1 MSEPTE
7 PIERLRAAFAARADV
22 PSAEE
27 CPDAERLWRA
37 VKRDLPAEDRRALV
51 AHTAACP
58 SCAAA
63 WRIARELGPRPAA
76 RMPPTR
82 SWAPLA
88 AAAVVVL
95 GLGIALLVARGPG
108 RAPQYRES
116 ATITILSLTAE
127 DVPLPRTRCVL
138 RWTPAPEGSRYDLRV
153 TTEAL
158 HVVHEA
164 QDLTSAEHLV
174 PEVALAQLPAGTRLL
189 WQVDVKLPQGETL
202 QSQTFV
208 SRIE

>member
-1 MSEPTE
+1 MSDPTE
-7 PIERLRAAFAARADV
+7 PLERLRAAFAARPDV
-22 PSAEE
+22 PTTED

-37 VKRDLPAEDRRALV
+37 AKDDLPAEDRRALV

-63 WRIARELGPRPAA
+63 WRIARELGPRPEA
-76 RMPPTR
+76 RMLPTR
-82 SWAPLA
+82 SWGPLA

-95 GLGIALLVARGPG
+95 GLGLALLVARGPA

-127 DVPLPRTRCVL
+127 DVPLPRARCVL

-158 HVVHEA
+158 HLVHEA
-164 QDLTSAEHLV
+164 QDLEAAEHLV

-189 WQVDVKLPQGETL
+189 WQVDVKLPQGEML